1 MYKVTLKKQFR
12 KDFALMKRRGM
23 PLDELQTAITVL
35 ASGSTL
41 APRYK
46 DHPLKGNYIGCR
58 ECHILPDWLLVYKIK
73 DRMLELILI
82 RTGSHS
88 DLFKK

>member
-1 MYKVTLKKQFR
+1 MYRVTLKKQFR
-12 KDFALMKRRGM
+12 KDFALMKRRGL
-23 PLDELQTAITVL
+23 PVEELQTVITVL

-41 APRYK
+41 APAYK
-46 DHPLKGNYIGCR
+46 DHPLKGEYAGCR
-58 ECHILPDWLLVYKIK
+58 ECHILPDWLLVYKIN

>member
-23 PLDELQTAITVL
+23 PLDELQTVITVL

-41 APRYK
+41 APEYK
-46 DHPLKGNYIGCR
+46 DHPLKGEYVGCR

>member
-1 MYKVTLKKQFR
+1 MYKVTLKRQFR

-41 APRYK
+41 APEYK
-46 DHPLKGNYIGCR
+46 DHPLKGEYVGCR

>member
-41 APRYK
+41 APEYR
-46 DHPLKGNYIGCR
+46 DPPLKGEYVGCR

>member
-46 DHPLKGNYIGCR
+46 DHPLKGDLEVRCTNRGVKRSRIGT
-58 ECHILPDWLLVYKIK
+58 LVSG
-73 DRMLELILI
+73 RN
-82 RTGSHS
+82 SHA
-88 DLFKK
+88 